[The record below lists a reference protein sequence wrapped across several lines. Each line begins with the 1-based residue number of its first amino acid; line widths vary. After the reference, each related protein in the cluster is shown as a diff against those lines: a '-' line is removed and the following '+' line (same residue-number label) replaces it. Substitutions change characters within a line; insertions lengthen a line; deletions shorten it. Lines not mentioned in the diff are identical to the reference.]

1 MLDLAGELRRWRAEG
16 KDFAVATVV
25 GVQGSAPRQPGAALA
40 LDRTGTVLG
49 SVSGGCVEGAVHELC
64 ERALD
69 EGQALLE
76 RFGFSDED
84 AFAVGLTC
92 GGVIDVLVT
101 PVLAAGGAR
110 VLDDALDHAAAGSGV
125 ALVRVLDGLPD
136 HPGGGLLTVR
146 PDGSRAGTL
155 GGDPRLDGAA
165 AAEAAALLAAGRT
178 GTVTLGADGSYCGR
192 PVTLFVESSAPPPR
206 LIVFGANDFA
216 AALTRIGAFL
226 GYRVTVCDARP
237 AFLTP
242 ARFPGAD
249 EVVVDW
255 PHRYLAGTEVDAR
268 TVLCVV
274 THDPKFDLPLL
285 ALALRMPVAYVG
297 AMGSRRVHGERVVR
311 LRAEGVT
318 EAQLARLASPIGL
331 DLGGRTPEE
340 TAVSVAAQ
348 LVAGRH
354 GGTGLPLAST
364 ELPLHRSSSAPP
376 AADGKGHTA
385 APEIAARFLRHSLR
399 AGSPG

>member
-1 MLDLAGELRRWRAEG
+1 MLDLAGELRRWRDEG

-40 LDRTGTVLG
+40 LDRAGTVLG
-49 SVSGGCVEGAVHELC
+49 SVSGGCVEGAVHDLC

-69 EGQALLE
+69 DGNAVLE

-92 GGVIDVLVT
+92 GGIIDVLVT
-101 PVLAAGGAR
+101 PVLADAGAGA
-110 VLDDALDHAAAGSGV
+110 LDDALDHAAAGRGV
-125 ALVRVLDGLPD
+125 ALVRVLDGLPE
-136 HPGGGLLTVR
+136 PGGRLLTVR

-216 AALTRIGAFL
+216 AALTRIGVFL

-255 PHRYLAGTEVDAR
+255 PHRYLAGTDVDAR

-285 ALALRMPVAYVG
+285 ALALRLPVAYVG
-297 AMGSRRVHGERVVR
+297 AMGSRRVHGERVAR

-340 TAVSVAAQ
+340 TAISVAAQ
-348 LVAGRH
+348 LVARRH

-364 ELPLHRSSSAPP
+364 GLPLHRPSSADH
-376 AADGKGHTA
+376 AAAGKGGAA
-385 APEIAARFLRHSLR
+385 APENTDRDTRHPLR
-399 AGSPG
+399 AGNSG